1 LGAST
6 TVVARTRTFIQDLGF
21 AITCDPGDR
30 VIRNATLVLDEDRIL
45 DLGPADEVKGRVTP
59 GPGDLVVDASGC
71 GVTPGFI
78 DTHVH
83 LSEAL
88 SRASFPDRLDTRAW
102 VFQWI
107 MPYYGELTPE
117 DERVAVLLAASEMLR
132 SGTTC
137 FLDMGALND
146 PRITVPALGE
156 TGIRG
161 ITGRHAADV
170 KPDPIPDGWTEAMVE
185 HHFFPSTEEALEELE
200 SCVRELDGHADGR
213 IRCWANIQGKEPC
226 SAELHIGAREI
237 SERLGV
243 GTTYHIAST
252 SKEAALSEQ
261 KYGLRPVSRM
271 ESLGALG
278 SNLVLAHAV
287 ALNDDEV
294 EILARR
300 EAKVAFCPGTSLKLA
315 KGATAIGRYP
325 ELMDAG
331 VTVSLGTDGVSAAGN
346 LNLMRQ
352 MYLAAGL
359 FKDARMDP
367 EMIGARRAL
376 HMATIDGARALGLEN
391 DIGSLEPGKKAD
403 LVLFDLDHPEWIPY
417 QDPVQALVWS
427 ATSASIFQTWV
438 DGQLVFAD
446 GRVRT
451 IADEPALQQEARE
464 RARALVL
471 RAGLDRADG
480 PVTTVAYE

>member
-1 LGAST
+1 M
-6 TVVARTRTFIQDLGF
+6 ARTIFEHLKFVVTSDTQ
-21 AITCDPGDR
+21 DR
-30 VIRNATLVLDEDRIL
+30 VLEDASVVVEGTRIL
-45 DLGPADEVKGRVTP
+45 DVGTTGEVEERLTP
-59 GPGDLVVDASGC
+59 LPEDTLVDGSRF
-71 GVTPGFI
+71 GVTPGFV

-83 LSEAL
+83 LSETL

-102 VFQWI
+102 VFQWM
-107 MPYYGELTPE
+107 MPYYGGLTAE
-117 DERVAVLLAASEMLR
+117 DERIAVQLAAAEMLR

-146 PRITVPALGE
+146 PRSTVPALGE
-156 TGIRG
+156 IGIRG

-200 SCVRELDGHADGR
+200 SCVRELDGYADGR
-213 IRCWANIQGKEPC
+213 IRCWVNIQGKEPC

-315 KGATAIGRYP
+315 KGATAVGRYP

-331 VTVSLGTDGVSAAGN
+331 VTVGLGTDGVSAAGN

-403 LVLFDLDHPEWIPY
+403 LVLFDLDHPEWVPY

-427 ATSASIFQTWV
+427 ATSASISQTWV
-438 DGQLVFAD
+438 DGQLVFTD

-471 RAGLDRADG
+471 RAGLDRPDV
-480 PVTTVAYE
+480 PVTTIAYE

>member
-1 LGAST
+1 MGT
-6 TVVARTRTFIQDLGF
+6 QRTFIQDLGF
-21 AITCDPGDR
+21 AITCDSGNR
-30 VIRNATLVLDEDRIL
+30 VHRNATLVLEADRII
-45 DLGPADEVKGRVTP
+45 DLGPAAELEDRLTPTPEDTIVDGSGR
-59 GPGDLVVDASGC
+59 

-102 VFQWI
+102 VFRWI

-117 DERVAVLLAASEMLR
+117 DERVAVMIAASEMLR

-156 TGIRG
+156 IGIRG

-170 KPDPIPDGWTEAMVE
+170 RPDPIPDGWTEAMVE

-252 SKEAALSEQ
+252 SKEAALSER

-287 ALNDDEV
+287 ALNDEEI

-331 VTVSLGTDGVSAAGN
+331 VTVGLGTDGVSAAGN

-376 HMATIDGARALGLEN
+376 RMATIDGARALGLEG

-403 LVLFDLDHPEWIPY
+403 FVLFDLDHPEWVPY
-417 QDPVQALVWS
+417 QDPMQALVWS
-427 ATSASIFQTWV
+427 ATSASIRQTWV
-438 DGQLVFAD
+438 DGRLVFAD
-446 GRVRT
+446 GRTTT
-451 IADEPALQQEARE
+451 IADEPALRQEARE
-464 RARALVL
+464 RARALIT
-471 RAGLDRADG
+471 RAGLDHPDV
-480 PVTTVAYE
+480 PVTTMAYE

>member
-1 LGAST
+1 MSDGP
-6 TVVARTRTFIQDLGF
+6 RTFIRDLGF
-21 AITCDPGDR
+21 AITCDPGDH
-30 VIRNATLVLDEDRIL
+30 VLRNATLVLAGDRIL
-45 DLGPADEVKGRVTP
+45 DLGPAEEVSDRLTP
-59 GPGDLVVDASGC
+59 GSEDVVVDASGC
-71 GVTPGFI
+71 GVTPGFV

-83 LSEAL
+83 LSEGL

-102 VFQWI
+102 VFQWV

-117 DERVAVLLAASEMLR
+117 DEKIAVQLAAAEMLR

-156 TGIRG
+156 IGIRG
-161 ITGRHAADV
+161 VTGRHAADV
-170 KPDPIPDGWTEAMVE
+170 KPDPIPDGWSEAMVD
-185 HHFFPSTEEALEELE
+185 HHFFPSTEDALEELE
-200 SCVRELDGHADGR
+200 SCVRDLDGSADGR
-213 IRCWANIQGKEPC
+213 IRCWVNIQGKEPC

-287 ALNDDEV
+287 ALNDEEV

-300 EAKVAFCPGTSLKLA
+300 ETKVAFCPGTSLKLA

-331 VTVSLGTDGVSAAGN
+331 VTVGLGTDGVSAAGN

-367 EMIGARRAL
+367 EMIGAHRAL
-376 HMATIDGARALGLEN
+376 RMATIDGARALGLDG

-403 LVLFDLDHPEWIPY
+403 FVLFDLDHADWVPF

-427 ATSASIFQTWV
+427 ATSASIRETWV
-438 DGQLVFAD
+438 DGRLVFAG

-451 IADEPALQQEARE
+451 IADEPALRQEARE
-464 RARALVL
+464 RAGALVR
-471 RAGLDRADG
+471 RAGLDRPDV
-480 PVTTVAYE
+480 PVRTAAYE